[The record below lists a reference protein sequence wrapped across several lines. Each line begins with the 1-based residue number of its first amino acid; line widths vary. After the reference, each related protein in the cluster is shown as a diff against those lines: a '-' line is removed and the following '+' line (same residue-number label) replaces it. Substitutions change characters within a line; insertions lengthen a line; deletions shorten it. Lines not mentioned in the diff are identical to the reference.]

1 MKAKEPKWQV
11 LYQTDDRVS
20 AKEITREDAVENP
33 RGGETLYVG
42 IGIKNPKD
50 FTIWKRHYRLTVL
63 GPKIFW
69 KETARVSLTYK
80 DGKFNGNLE
89 ALTEEICRAFKLD
102 WLSTNKYLYRILGGK
117 KDLWKLII
125 SGKVTNP
132 EALLKAVSKRYFG
145 GVYSYK
151 NLKKWCRGECR
162 PCSLWD
168 IYYYTTNPDL
178 TLDMLSSNTYGE
190 WDYIFEDS
198 LKLAA
203 FFNEK
208 INAKWSLARLR
219 EEHQHQIERKEVKK
233 LERLDINDIAPA
245 FSKDGLSLILNER
258 ECCVEGSKMHNC
270 VYSCYW
276 SQIKD
281 GQYLIARGAVNN
293 EYVDLGMRIT
303 GDDVVFNQVH
313 TAYNGMAERATR
325 DLCTAWIESNKEELL
340 NIAKYIKEQRKS
352 KVGETSTQWAFEPPF

>member
-11 LYQTDDRVS
+11 LYHTDDRTPV
-20 AKEITREDAVENP
+20 KEIAREDAVENP
-33 RGGETLYVG
+33 REAESLYVG

-50 FTIWKRHYRLTVL
+50 FTIWKRHYRLMVL

-69 KETARVSLTYK
+69 KETSRMSLTYK

-89 ALTEEICRAFKLD
+89 GMTDIICQVFKLD
-102 WLSTNKYLYRILGGK
+102 WISTNKWLYRILGGR

-125 SGKVTNP
+125 EGKVTNP
-132 EALLKAVSKRYFG
+132 EALLKKVSKRYFG

-151 NLKKWCRGECR
+151 NLKKWCKGECR

-178 TLDMLSSNTYGE
+178 TLDMLSNGTYRE
-190 WDYIFEDS
+190 WDCLFDDA
-198 LKLAA
+198 LRLAA

-219 EEHQHQIERKEVKK
+219 EEHQHQIERKEVKM
-233 LERLDINDIAPA
+233 LERLDVNDIAPA

-258 ECCVEGSKMHNC
+258 ECCVEGNQMHNC

-276 SQIKD
+276 SQIKN
-281 GQYLIARGAVNN
+281 GQYLIAKGDVYG
-293 EYVDLGMRIT
+293 EYVDLGIRIT
-303 GDDVVFNQVH
+303 GDDVIFNQVH
-313 TAYNGMAERATR
+313 TAYNGGVEGATR
-325 DLCTAWIESNKEELL
+325 DFCNAWIESNKEELL

-352 KVGETSTQWAFEPPF
+352 KVEEPTMLWDFEPPF